1 MQSLKAS
8 DTTGSMQKCQNRS
21 SSERVGIFTK
31 VGPAEEVITALVQ
44 PDWRP
49 ILSYIEAAGMQFNVT
64 DLNSHQPH
72 GLSTCMAKNHPD
84 L

>member
-1 MQSLKAS
+1 VAPAACDLVQSLTAS
-8 DTTGSMQKCQNRS
+8 GTTGSMKCQTRS

-49 ILSYIEAAGMQFNVT
+49 ILTYIEAAGMHLNVT
-64 DLNSHQPH
+64 D
-72 GLSTCMAKNHPD
+72 
-84 L
+84 